1 VWTVRIGG
9 GYFQTLG
16 IGVIGR
22 NLETQDATD
31 VVINQI
37 VADRY
42 FAGTEA
48 IGRRIRLQSAGPTTS
63 NPWLTIV
70 GIVAAIPQRDLPDAD
85 PVVYLPWRP
94 VVPTTAS
101 LVIRGS
107 ANPLSMAPDVRG
119 LDADLAVY
127 RVLTLEQAVDQG
139 RWNSRMSTI
148 LIALITTVSVGLCAV
163 GLYAVTSRAVAER
176 TREMGI
182 RLALGAPRTRLN
194 WLVARRTL
202 RQIAVGLLFGIGAA
216 TLWQIAF
223 GAAAGL
229 VQPTSLA
236 LAAGA
241 MLTVGAASC
250 WVPLRR
256 LSRLSPLD
264 VLRDE

>member
-1 VWTVRIGG
+1 
-9 GYFQTLG
+9 
-16 IGVIGR
+16 
-22 NLETQDATD
+22 
-31 VVINQI
+31 
-37 VADRY
+37 
-42 FAGTEA
+42 
-48 IGRRIRLQSAGPTTS
+48 
-63 NPWLTIV
+63 
-70 GIVAAIPQRDLPDAD
+70 
-85 PVVYLPWRP
+85 
-94 VVPTTAS
+94 
-101 LVIRGS
+101 
-107 ANPLSMAPDVRG
+107 
-119 LDADLAVY
+119 
-127 RVLTLEQAVDQG
+127 
-139 RWNSRMSTI
+139 
-148 LIALITTVSVGLCAV
+148 
-163 GLYAVTSRAVAER
+163 
-176 TREMGI
+176 MGI

-216 TLWQIAF
+216 TLWQVAF